1 MTSSVSRRAARVGL
15 WPAAALMLTA
25 PEAAAATAGADSNNP
40 IVIAGLA
47 PQETEQVYVW
57 GLRQDTIG
65 TATSASEGRVN
76 FAEFQ
81 DRPLLRPGELVE
93 VVPGLAVT
101 QHSGT
106 GKANQYFLR
115 GFDLD
120 HGTDFSV
127 YFDGVPLNLPSHG
140 HGQGYLDL
148 NAITPEFIEVIS
160 FRKGPYFADA
170 GDFSSAGTASLESFT
185 ASPRSF
191 AEFTAGKGN
200 FYRLLGMA
208 QVGDASYLG
217 GELSFSDGP
226 WVNPENLEKINV
238 LGRFALGGNWSLTAL
253 AYSSQW
259 DSTDQIPLRAVD
271 AGLIPRL
278 GTIDATDG
286 GETSRYIVAL
296 RNRDMDGWDA
306 VAYVQRYE
314 LNLWSNFTY
323 FLDDPINGDQFEQ
336 ADARW
341 IFGGSVAKTWDNVL
355 AGWTISTGATVR
367 GDEIDSVGLYNTVAR
382 ERIDTVRE
390 DTVGE
395 WAGALWAEGA
405 RNFGALRA
413 VLGVRAD
420 AIGVNV
426 DSDNPL
432 NSGEASDVLLSPKL
446 ALAWRVS
453 EGFELY
459 TDFGRGFHSND
470 ARGATTTVSPKTG
483 DPADPVQ
490 LLAPST
496 GAEIGFRWD
505 ARQLSA
511 TATAFWLHLDSEL
524 VYVGDAGETESAA
537 ASERFGGELLLTWHP
552 IDRIDIDLSAAA
564 TRARLIDSPGG
575 DRIPNALEYVFTGG
589 ISALITDELI
599 ATLTFRL
606 LGPAPLSEDGLTQ
619 SETAFTT
626 NLLLRYQLGRFTF
639 TGQVI
644 NLLNNADNH
653 IQYYYAS
660 RLPGEP
666 AEGIGDFHIHPMEPR
681 TLRLGMRVTF

>member
-1 MTSSVSRRAARVGL
+1 VFALST
-15 WPAAALMLTA
+15 PAAAADTA
-25 PEAAAATAGADSNNP
+25 PP
-40 IVIAGLA
+40 ILLAGLA
-47 PQETEQVYVW
+47 PEQVYVW
-57 GLRQDTIG
+57 GLRQESIG
-65 TATSASEGRVN
+65 IATAASEGQVN
-76 FAEFQ
+76 FAQFQ

-115 GFDLD
+115 GFNLD

-148 NAITPEFIEVIS
+148 NAITSEFIEVIS

-185 ASPRSF
+185 ASPRTF
-191 AEFTAGKGN
+191 AEFTAGKDN

-217 GELSFSDGP
+217 GELSFADGP

-253 AYSSQW
+253 AYSSHW
-259 DSTDQIPLRAVD
+259 DSTDQIPLRAVEE
-271 AGLIPRL
+271 GLIPRL
-278 GTIDATDG
+278 GTVDPTDG

-296 RNRDMDGWDA
+296 RNRGMNGWDA

-323 FLDDPINGDQFEQ
+323 FLDDPVNGDQFEQ
-336 ADARW
+336 ADERW
-341 IFGGSVAKTWDNVL
+341 IFGGSVARTWENPL
-355 AGWTISTGATVR
+355 AGWTVSTGVVVR

-382 ERIDTVRE
+382 ERVNTVRE
-390 DTVGE
+390 DNVSE
-395 WAGALWAEGA
+395 WAGALWAQGE
-405 RNFGALRA
+405 RTFGPVRA

-426 DSDNPL
+426 SSDNPL
-432 NSGEASDVLLSPKL
+432 NSGDAGDFLVGPKL

-453 EGFELY
+453 EGLELY
-459 TDFGRGFHSND
+459 ADAGRGFHSND
-470 ARGATTTVSPKTG
+470 ARGATATVSPKTG
-483 DPADPVQ
+483 DPADPVD
-490 LLAPST
+490 LLSPST
-496 GAEIGFRWD
+496 GAEVGFRWD
-505 ARQLSA
+505 SGTVSA
-511 TATAFWLHLDSEL
+511 AATAFWLHLDSEL
-524 VYVGDAGETESAA
+524 VYVGDAGETEATS
-537 ASERFGGELLLTWHP
+537 ASERFGGELLFTWQP

-564 TRARLIDSPGG
+564 THARLIDSPGANH
-575 DRIPNALEYVFTGG
+575 IPNALEYVFTGG
-589 ISALITDELI
+589 ISALVTDELI

-606 LGPAPLSEDGLTQ
+606 LGPAPLTDDGAIK

-639 TGQVI
+639 TGQII
-644 NLLNNADNH
+644 NLFNNADND
-653 IQYYYAS
+653 IQYFYRS
-660 RLPGEP
+660 RLPGDP
-666 AEGIGDFHIHPMEPR
+666 AEGVDDFHIHPMEPR
-681 TLRLGMRVTF
+681 TWRLGVRVTL

>member
-1 MTSSVSRRAARVGL
+1 MPRSCHRTARAAIKL
-15 WPAAALMLTA
+15 WPAAAFIM
-25 PEAAAATAGADSNNP
+25 AATRAVGAGADSDSP
-40 IVIAGLA
+40 IMLAGLA
-47 PQETEQVYVW
+47 PDQPEQVFVW
-57 GLRQDTIG
+57 GLRQDSIG
-65 TATSASEGRVN
+65 VAASASEGRVS

-81 DRPLLRPGELVE
+81 DRPILRPGELVE
-93 VVPGLAVT
+93 VVPGLALT

-115 GFDLD
+115 GFNLD

-170 GDFSSAGTASLESFT
+170 GDFSSAGTAGLESF
-185 ASPRSF
+185 ASSPTSF
-191 AEFTAGKGN
+191 AEFTGGKDN

-208 QVGDASYLG
+208 RVGDASYIG
-217 GELSFSDGP
+217 GEVSFSAGP
-226 WVNPENLEKINV
+226 WVNPENLEKFNV

-253 AYSSQW
+253 AYSSTW

-271 AGLIPRL
+271 EGLIPRL
-278 GTIDATDG
+278 GTIDPSDG

-296 RNRDMDGWDA
+296 RNRNMNGWDA

-323 FLDDPINGDQFEQ
+323 FLADPVNGDQFEQ
-336 ADARW
+336 ADERW
-341 IFGGSVAKTWDNVL
+341 IFGGSVAKTRENPL

-367 GDEIDSVGLYNTVAR
+367 GDEIDNVGLFNTVQR
-382 ERIDTVRE
+382 ERINTVRDDTVS
-390 DTVGE
+390 E
-395 WAGALWAEGA
+395 WAGALWAQGA
-405 RNFGALRA
+405 RAFGPVRA

-426 DSDNPL
+426 SSDNSL
-432 NSGEASDVLLSPKL
+432 NSGDASDFLFSPKL

-459 TDFGRGFHSND
+459 ADAGRGFHSND
-470 ARGATTTVSPKTG
+470 ARGATTTISPNTG
-483 DPADPVQ
+483 VPTDPVD
-490 LLAPST
+490 LLSPST

-505 ARQLSA
+505 SGAVSA
-511 TATAFWLHLDSEL
+511 TATAFYLHLDSEL
-524 VYVGDAGETESAA
+524 VYVGDAGETEASA
-537 ASERFGGELLLTWHP
+537 ASERFGGELLFTWRP
-552 IDRIDIDLSAAA
+552 VDRIDIDLSAAA
-564 TRARLIDSPGG
+564 THARLIDQPGA
-575 DRIPNALEYVFTGG
+575 DYIPNALEYVFTGG
-589 ISALITDELI
+589 ISALVTDELV

-606 LGPAPLSEDGLTQ
+606 LGSAPLTEDGAIK

-639 TGQVI
+639 TGQI
-644 NLLNNADNH
+644 LNLFNNADND
-653 IQYYYAS
+653 IQYFYTS

-666 AEGIGDFHIHPMEPR
+666 AEGIDDYHIHPMEPR
-681 TLRLGMRVTF
+681 SWRLSVRLSF

>member
-1 MTSSVSRRAARVGL
+1 MNPSYRRRAACASVRL
-15 WPAAALMLTA
+15 WPLAAFALS
-25 PEAAAATAGADSNNP
+25 ATPAAGADANDP
-40 IVIAGLA
+40 IMVAGLA
-47 PQETEQVYVW
+47 PDQPEQVFVW

-65 TATSASEGRVN
+65 RATSASEGQVN

-115 GFDLD
+115 GFNLD
-120 HGTDFSV
+120 HGTDFSAS
-127 YFDGVPLNLPSHG
+127 FDGVPLNLPSHG

-148 NAITPEFIEVIS
+148 NAITPEFIEIVS
-160 FRKGPYFADA
+160 FRKGPYFADT
-170 GDFSSAGTASLESFT
+170 GDFSSAGTVGLESFT
-185 ASPRSF
+185 SSPRSF
-191 AEFTAGKGN
+191 AEFTGGKNN
-200 FYRLLGMA
+200 FYRVLGMA
-208 QVGDASYLG
+208 QVGTASYLG
-217 GELSFSDGP
+217 AEASFSDGP
-226 WVNPENLEKINV
+226 WVNPENLQKINV

-253 AYSSQW
+253 AYSAQW
-259 DSTDQIPLRAVD
+259 DSTDQIPQRAAD
-271 AGLIPRL
+271 DGLIPRL
-278 GTIDATDG
+278 GTIDPSDG
-286 GETSRYIVAL
+286 GETSRYILAL
-296 RNRDMDGWDA
+296 RNRDMNGWDA

-323 FLDDPINGDQFEQ
+323 FLDDPVNGDQFEQ
-336 ADARW
+336 ADERW
-341 IFGGSVAKTWDNVL
+341 IFGGSVAKTWEAPL
-355 AGWTISTGATVR
+355 AGWTISTGASVR
-367 GDEIDSVGLYNTVAR
+367 GDEIDSVGLYNTV
-382 ERIDTVRE
+382 ERVRVDTVRE
-390 DTVGE
+390 DKVSE
-395 WAGALWAEGA
+395 WAGAMWAQGE
-405 RNFGALRA
+405 RMFGPVRA

-426 DSDNPL
+426 SSDNAL
-432 NSGEASDVLLSPKL
+432 NSGDASDVLLSPKL

-459 TDFGRGFHSND
+459 ADAGRGFHSND
-470 ARGATTTVSPKTG
+470 ARGATATISPKTG
-483 DPADPVQ
+483 DPADAVD

-496 GAEIGFRWD
+496 GAELGFRWN
-505 ARQLSA
+505 AGRFTT

-524 VYVGDAGETESAA
+524 VYVGDAGETESSS
-537 ASERFGGELLLTWHP
+537 ASERFGGELLFTWRP

-564 TRARLIDSPGG
+564 TRARLIDAPGA
-575 DRIPNALEYVFTGG
+575 DRIPNALDYVLTGG
-589 ISALITDELI
+589 VSALITDELI

-606 LGPAPLSEDGLTQ
+606 LGPAPLSEDGLIK

-639 TGQVI
+639 TGQII
-644 NLLNNADNH
+644 NLFNNADND

-666 AEGIGDFHIHPMEPR
+666 AEGVDDFHIHPMEPR
-681 TLRLGMRVTF
+681 TWRLGVRVTL